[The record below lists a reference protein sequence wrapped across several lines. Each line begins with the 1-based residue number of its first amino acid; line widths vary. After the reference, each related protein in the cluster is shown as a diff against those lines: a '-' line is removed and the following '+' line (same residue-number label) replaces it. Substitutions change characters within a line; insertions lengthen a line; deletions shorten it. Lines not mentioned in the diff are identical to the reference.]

1 LYRNQHINTMLIT
14 FVPTG
19 ETVQVGLGACTPQA
33 LAGYT
38 SNPIYLTTPSGYT
51 PVQGTMAA
59 GSSANFPMIGQYNQP
74 AIGFYSA
81 NVHAYLVTKFT
92 MDDAAAVTTG
102 MATISTALDADD
114 ATLLINSDG
123 TAGS

>member
-1 LYRNQHINTMLIT
+1 MLIT

-38 SNPIYLTTPSGYT
+38 SNPIYLTTTAGYT
-51 PVQGTMAA
+51 PVQGTMTA
-59 GSSANFPMIGQYNQP
+59 GSSANFPMIGQYNKP
-74 AIGFYSA
+74 SIGFYSG
-81 NVHAYLVTKFT
+81 NVHAYLVTKFE

-102 MATISTALDADD
+102 MATISAELNDSSEAIT
-114 ATLLINSDG
+114 IGSDG
-123 TAGS
+123 ELVTPS

>member
-1 LYRNQHINTMLIT
+1 MLIT
-14 FVPTG
+14 HEPSG

-33 LAGYT
+33 LAGYS
-38 SNPIYLTTPSGYT
+38 SNPIYLDTPAGYT

-59 GSSANFPMIGQYNQP
+59 GSSANFPIIGQYNKP
-74 AIGFYSA
+74 SIGFYSG
-81 NVHAYLVTKFT
+81 NVHAYLVTKFE

-102 MATISTALDADD
+102 MATISTALDAS
-114 ATLLINSDG
+114 AETLILKSDG